1 MEENIL
7 DDPDRLD
14 VIIRVLT
21 REARKSEKEKL
32 RQGSRD

>member
-7 DDPDRLD
+7 DDPNGLD